1 MFHELPAAT
10 VDMTV
15 LLSELQALRAGSRA
29 SSVVGP
35 CDVLFKIHEISGLV
49 NKLSS
54 GSPPGSAV
62 AILLALH
69 GTKNVRS
76 LHLLAVLASQA

>member
-35 CDVLFKIHEISGLV
+35 CNVLFKIHETSGLV
-49 NKLSS
+49 NELSA

-69 GTKNVRS
+69 GTKNVK
-76 LHLLAVLASQA
+76 LLIRLPFLPPQA